1 MSQMQTQNGVNPA
14 QQALAE
20 MKVVEYI
27 PFGAKSS
34 IKLTMP
40 IVRDIVAVKTRKGIP
55 PTDQQIMKFML
66 LCKARMLNPFEG
78 DAFLI
83 GFDSGKD
90 GDPPTFQ
97 LITAHQAFLKRAEVH
112 PEYDGMESGVIVK
125 LGADEVIQKNGYE
138 LTVKSGSIFDR
149 EGDFFLETDTLLGA
163 WATVHFKGRTH
174 PMKKRIR
181 LAAFNKGYGRWK
193 DDPAGMCVK
202 VAESDSLRSSFPTT
216 LGALYLEEEI
226 PRDQEFTKVET
237 REEQRP
243 SGRRTLR
250 SPAPEKAEPIVSRPV
265 PAHEEREEP
274 SQPAKQETPA
284 EYIPGVDEPPLD
296 VPAPAE
302 QKPQSSP
309 VMANDDILGKIE
321 MAIVK
326 AGKVA
331 KTVCGE
337 YGVRSLNKLTME
349 QAKKLLAD
357 LTKTKDKATP
367 AQQEELGLDRE
378 PGEEG

>member
-1 MSQMQTQNGVNPA
+1 MSQLQAQNGVNPA

-20 MKVVEYI
+20 MKVVEYV
-27 PFGAKSS
+27 PFGAKTS

-40 IVRDIVAVKTRKGIP
+40 IVRDIVAVKTKKGVP

-83 GFDSGKD
+83 GFDSGKE

-125 LGADEVIQKNGYE
+125 LGADEFVTKNGYE
-138 LTVKSGSIFDR
+138 VTIRSGSIFER
-149 EGDFFLETDTLLGA
+149 EGDFFLETDTLLGG
-163 WATVHFKGRTH
+163 WATVFFKGRSH
-174 PMKKRIR
+174 PMRKRLR
-181 LAAFNKGYGRWK
+181 LATFNKGYGRWK
-193 DDPAGMCVK
+193 DDPAGQIVK
-202 VAESDSLRSSFPTT
+202 CSEADSLRSSFPTT

-226 PRDQEFTKVET
+226 PQEQTFTKVES
-237 REEQRP
+237 REDQRP

-250 SPAPEKAEPIVSRPV
+250 STAPEKADPIISRPV
-265 PAHEEREEP
+265 PEDREEP
-274 SQPAKQETPA
+274 QQPSKQETPA
-284 EYIPGVDEPPLD
+284 EYIPGVDEPLPSD
-296 VPAPAE
+296 PAPAE
-302 QKPQSSP
+302 QKPAAAQQA
-309 VMANDDILGKIE
+309 MATDDILGKIE
-321 MAIVK
+321 IAIVN

-349 QAKKLLAD
+349 QAKKLLGD
-357 LTKTKDKATP
+357 LTKKPAKAAAP
-367 AQQEELGLDRE
+367 AQQEELDMSGG
-378 PGEEG
+378 PGDE